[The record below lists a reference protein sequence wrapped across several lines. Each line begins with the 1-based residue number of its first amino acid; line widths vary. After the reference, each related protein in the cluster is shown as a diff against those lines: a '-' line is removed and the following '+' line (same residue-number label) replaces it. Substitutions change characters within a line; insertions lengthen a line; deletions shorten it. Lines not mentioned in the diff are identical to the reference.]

1 MKISFTPVINNTKAV
16 NNITKKE
23 TNIVPNNNE
32 KEIQKNSVSELIG
45 RSQTVSFKAST
56 FPGARFTEH
65 SWVERSEDKKK
76 IFNKLVC
83 DNETGDRTHLKTD
96 RYGNFVGRD
105 EYYIQQK
112 SRIVSTIDDN
122 GISTITTLT
131 PTTKTQERL
140 DSENRPILVAHT
152 DAQGNKRVEITDY
165 NRGRMVV
172 RETIQGQEQP
182 LRVFDI
188 RTGKEVQSGSLVI
201 DRRYDQTTGTFI
213 TENIITKDVLK
224 REKLTPKGF
233 VLSQTI
239 YFPETGMI
247 KTHKEFNKQIDAY
260 EISTYSGTEGNPIST
275 FVIESRDQRKKQ
287 VKTYEADGKTL
298 YSNIL
303 YIKKKNSDEVASETK
318 FKGDS
323 QIIEQKIVYG
333 KAAGRIEYYYSEEPN
348 IPRCSLEYDKNGTQ
362 KCETYYALDGKTPTL
377 INVFKE
383 DGSIVQSLYNKE
395 GNVYRAKYFTA
406 NKQLEYL
413 EEFDPDSQALKHSVS
428 FNLENGNRTI
438 TIYDEEYETAY
449 KQTVTT
455 KDGLVLVQT
464 IFHPDGETPQ
474 YIKRFRKDRSYTI
487 TEYNEKG
494 IKLKSKDYNADGT
507 KRIKDSQPSQTTSV
521 EQKTQTNE
529 KEEEFLRR
537 IVKGME
543 KEENINKTLTE
554 SDWTRLTQ
562 ILELNDSNM
571 IKQME
576 PQTCRSLVLKFHP
589 EHSTET
595 TKIRNQQIFKIINAL
610 YKGQNS

>member
-16 NNITKKE
+16 NNTIKKE
-23 TNIVPNNNE
+23 TNTVPNNNV
-32 KEIQKNSVSELIG
+32 KEIQKNSVAELIG
-45 RSQTVSFKAST
+45 RSQTVSFKSAK
-56 FPGARFTEH
+56 FPGERFTEH

-140 DSENRPILVAHT
+140 DAENRPILVAHT
-152 DAQGNKRVEITDY
+152 DADGNKRVEITDY

-182 LRVFDI
+182 LKVFDI
-188 RTGKEVQSGSLVI
+188 RTGKEVFNGSLVI
-201 DRRYDQTTGTFI
+201 DRRYDQTTGTYI

-233 VLSQTI
+233 VLSQII
-239 YFPETGMI
+239 YFPATGMV
-247 KTHKEFNKQIDAY
+247 KTHKEFNKQLDAY
-260 EISTYSGTEGNPIST
+260 EISTYSGTEGNPLST

-287 VKTYEADGKTL
+287 VKTYETDGKTI

-333 KAAGRIEYYYSEEPN
+333 KAAGRVEYYYSEEPN
-348 IPRCSLEYDKNGTQ
+348 VPRCSLEYDKNGAQ

-383 DGSIVQSLYNKE
+383 DGSIVQSLFNKE
-395 GNVYRAKYFTA
+395 GNVYRAKYFTS

-413 EEFDPDSQALKHSVS
+413 EEFDPNTQALKHSVS

-438 TIYDEEYETAY
+438 TVYDEEYETAY
-449 KQTVTT
+449 KQSVTT
-455 KDGLVLVQT
+455 KDGLVLSQT

-474 YIKRFRKDRSYTI
+474 YVKRYRKDRSYTI
-487 TEYNEKG
+487 TEYDEKG
-494 IKLKSKDYNADGT
+494 IKVKSRDYNADGT
-507 KRIKDSQPSQTTSV
+507 KRTKNSQTNNTTSV
-521 EQKTQTNE
+521 EQNTQTNE

-537 IVKGME
+537 LVKGIE

-554 SDWTRLTQ
+554 SDWIRLAQ
-562 ILELNDSNM
+562 IFELNAPNI
-571 IKQME
+571 IKKME

-595 TKIRNQQIFKIINAL
+595 TKIRNQQIFKIITAL
-610 YKGQNS
+610 YKGQN